1 MFLSCKLSR
10 AYVVSVLQMSL
21 YVSQENIDIEGS
33 GGRVN
38 AEEPS
43 TQAAALGQD
52 APGQGDTENWR
63 EQV

>member
-1 MFLSCKLSR
+1 
-10 AYVVSVLQMSL
+10 MSL
-21 YVSQENIDIEGS
+21 YVWQENIDIEGS
-33 GGRVN
+33 GGRVD

-43 TQAAALGQD
+43 TQVAALGQD